1 MNPAHFLDN
10 TGKQTWLFITEG
22 EKKERKRETNVS
34 ILCVS
39 ICNNRL

>member
-22 EKKERKRETNVS
+22 KKKKKEKKKPMSVFY
-34 ILCVS
+34 V
-39 ICNNRL
+39 

>member
-22 EKKERKRETNVS
+22 KKKKEKKKPMSVFY
-34 ILCVS
+34 V
-39 ICNNRL
+39 